1 MFSRSDKDEELIK
14 TIMKVKDM
22 LAVSAAIS
30 QELFDWEYTH
40 SAHDKN
46 TMVLTIFDLIKEEDE
61 QAIDGMT
68 LKDLGLDDSEEDDND
83 NGEEE
88 KGEVQT

>member
-30 QELFDWEYTH
+30 QELFDWEYTQ